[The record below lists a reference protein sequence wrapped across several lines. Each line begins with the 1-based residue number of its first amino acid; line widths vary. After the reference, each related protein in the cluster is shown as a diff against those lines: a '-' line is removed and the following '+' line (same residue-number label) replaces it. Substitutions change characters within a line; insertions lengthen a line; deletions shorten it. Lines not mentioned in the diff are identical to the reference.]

1 MFRLNLNLNFKLIL
15 IYIFFFNNS
24 LIKIL
29 VFEYYV
35 YHRGYIIII
44 IVVCFVYWS
53 RTCIIL
59 FPPTMENLR
68 ARCNN
73 GKYRAKSIEFRELNR
88 EFRRFQFRNMTTTT
102 LATITR
108 VVRRFSLLNKTLVE
122 FDQIARCRH
131 VGIIFTDRTRLRR
144 EPNDLLEI
152 YRVPINLVSSRVKP
166 WLFLAKRGRDFLSL
180 EWYSSYYLLYLSKWF
195 KDREIKM
202 P

>member
-1 MFRLNLNLNFKLIL
+1 MCS
-15 IYIFFFNNS
+15 IYRTNRIIF
-24 LIKIL
+24 
-29 VFEYYV
+29 
-35 YHRGYIIII
+35 
-44 IVVCFVYWS
+44 
-53 RTCIIL
+53 

-73 GKYRAKSIEFRELNR
+73 GKYRAKSTEFRGLNR

-166 WLFLAKRGRDFLSL
+166 WLSLA
-180 EWYSSYYLLYLSKWF
+180 
-195 KDREIKM
+195 
-202 P
+202 

>member
-1 MFRLNLNLNFKLIL
+1 MLY
-15 IYIFFFNNS
+15 IYI
-24 LIKIL
+24 
-29 VFEYYV
+29 
-35 YHRGYIIII
+35 YIEPN
-44 IVVCFVYWS
+44 CT
-53 RTCIIL
+53 RIIL
-59 FPPTMENLR
+59 FPPTMEKLR

-73 GKYRAKSIEFRELNR
+73 GKYRAKSIEFRGLNR

-152 YRVPINLVSSRVKP
+152 YRVPINLVSSRMKP
-166 WLFLAKRGRDFLSL
+166 WLFLVKRGRDFF
-180 EWYSSYYLLYLSKWF
+180 YSNDILRIFFYVCLNDS
-195 KDREIKM
+195 RIER
-202 P
+202 